1 MKNLSRFL
9 ALSTILTSIAG
20 ATVPSPIEREQAM
33 NAGMRYMSSD
43 QDKSTQAQWWSEY
56 QSSNKPIVQYVADIS
71 AEKPEAA
78 LWFLLTGGKNGFS
91 TKTASPEEQ
100 NTLISSMMK
109 IASYVR
115 DKQTTDEGWQV
126 SIQKYDQDQ
135 QNVKVLSFMVNEL
148 NEKVRKL
155 ETASLLMSKDLLN
168 VNKELSDLKL
178 SSDLKRSDLKSY
190 TATMRRDLTGSIE
203 ILNATVATLR
213 QDLDESKQYAKQLFS
228 MMRADQETRDASEAS
243 RLTAAAEERRIFADE
258 IKKVREENAKQ
269 NEDLL
274 KRMTDVRSESAE
286 VFQQMIAQEKQA
298 RLDSEARF
306 LQLSTQMEQARLA
319 SEADSKRREEESR
332 KQIQE
337 LMTLLAAKNGG
348 GNSPISSLSGFPGGF
363 ANYDINSDVSSLAS
377 TGTSVGG
384 IPRASFLRVGETLVN
399 GNSADVSVAS
409 SGAFINRDLTR
420 TAPLS
425 ASGSSVSDD
434 GFVNIKN
441 NDTY

>member
-135 QNVKVLSFMVNEL
+135 QNVKEL
-148 NEKVRKL
+148 IMK
-155 ETASLLMSKDLLN
+155 THISKNL
-168 VNKELSDLKL
+168 
-178 SSDLKRSDLKSY
+178 
-190 TATMRRDLTGSIE
+190 
-203 ILNATVATLR
+203 
-213 QDLDESKQYAKQLFS
+213 QY
-228 MMRADQETRDASEAS
+228 
-243 RLTAAAEERRIFADE
+243 
-258 IKKVREENAKQ
+258 
-269 NEDLL
+269 
-274 KRMTDVRSESAE
+274 
-286 VFQQMIAQEKQA
+286 
-298 RLDSEARF
+298 
-306 LQLSTQMEQARLA
+306 
-319 SEADSKRREEESR
+319 
-332 KQIQE
+332 
-337 LMTLLAAKNGG
+337 
-348 GNSPISSLSGFPGGF
+348 
-363 ANYDINSDVSSLAS
+363 
-377 TGTSVGG
+377 
-384 IPRASFLRVGETLVN
+384 
-399 GNSADVSVAS
+399 
-409 SGAFINRDLTR
+409 
-420 TAPLS
+420 
-425 ASGSSVSDD
+425 
-434 GFVNIKN
+434 
-441 NDTY
+441 

>member
-135 QNVKVLSFMVNEL
+135 QNVKVFYSMVIDL
-148 NEKVRKL
+148 NKKVETL
-155 ETASLLMSKDLLN
+155 ETDSRLMKQEILFLNKDLSR
-168 VNKELSDLKL
+168 VNTELENLKINH
-178 SSDLKRSDLKSY
+178 
-190 TATMRRDLTGSIE
+190 A
-203 ILNATVATLR
+203 ILNRRFDDQTRSFEEHR
-213 QDLDESKQYAKQLFS
+213 QESKQHIKQLFS
-228 MMRADQETRDASEAS
+228 MLEANEAKREAS
-243 RLTAAAEERRIFADE
+243 
-258 IKKVREENAKQ
+258 
-269 NEDLL
+269 LL
-274 KRMTDVRSESAE
+274 KTAEKEMYLLEELSSVKSFVFKMMNDFRSDSAE
-286 VFQQMIAQEKQA
+286 KVDKIFSQQSITREQQARLDSETKFLQLLAQEKQA
-298 RLDSEARF
+298 RLDSEAAFQRR
-306 LQLSTQMEQARLA
+306 E
-319 SEADSKRREEESR
+319 EESKRRDDESR

-363 ANYDINSDVSSLAS
+363 ANYDINSEVSSLAS

-384 IPRASFLRVGETLVN
+384 IQRTVFCDIGQAMMN
-399 GNSADVSVAS
+399 GIPSPDVSVAS
-409 SGAFINRDLTR
+409 SGAFISRDVRFNYGIPPRSTSL
-420 TAPLS
+420 PM
-425 ASGSSVSDD
+425 SGDSVSDD
-434 GFVNIKN
+434 GFVTVE
-441 NDTY
+441 NDNV